1 MAESAQLDHAVIN
14 VRTQMDQAED
24 SFRALGFH
32 LTDRGYHT
40 LGSINHLMIFARDY
54 LELIGLPDEPGGDK
68 SRRPDIANAPYGI
81 NGLVFKTA
89 DVDETFAHLQNIGMA
104 GNPPKAFSR
113 PVVLDSGTSDAHF
126 RTVHVRD
133 GVFPGGRVY
142 FCEHATPELVWR
154 PQWQRHEN
162 GALCMPEFVIA
173 SANHDKEA
181 EDFAKLLRAD
191 IGGSG
196 DRLSVGIDSAE
207 ITLLSTRAYQQRY
220 GDLASSLDNR
230 SSIFGALVIK
240 VNDLAAIRGIAAT
253 LGLATIDEG
262 NRVIVR
268 QETFDSVL
276 EFVSA

>member
-14 VRTQMDQAED
+14 VRRQMDQAED
-24 SFRALGFH
+24 SFRDLGFH

-40 LGSINHLMIFARDY
+40 LGSINHLMIFGRDY
-54 LELIGLPDEPGGDK
+54 LELIGLPDEPGGDQ
-68 SRRPDIANAPYGI
+68 SRRPDIANAPFGI

-89 DVDETFAHLQNIGMA
+89 DVDETFAHLQKIGMA

-113 PVVLDSGTSDAHF
+113 PVVLDSGTLDAHF

-154 PQWQRHEN
+154 SQWQHHRN
-162 GALCMPEFVIA
+162 GALAMPEFVIA
-173 SANHDKEA
+173 SANHAEEA

-191 IGGSG
+191 ISG
-196 DRLSVGIDSAE
+196 AGDLLSIGLESAA
-207 ITLLSTRAYQQRY
+207 ITLLSPRAYQERY
-220 GDLASSLDNR
+220 RDLASSLDNR
-230 SSIFGALVIK
+230 SSIFGALVMK
-240 VNDLAAIRGIAAT
+240 VNDLAAIRGVAAT
-253 LGLATIDEG
+253 AGLATMDEG
-262 NRVIVR
+262 DSVIVR